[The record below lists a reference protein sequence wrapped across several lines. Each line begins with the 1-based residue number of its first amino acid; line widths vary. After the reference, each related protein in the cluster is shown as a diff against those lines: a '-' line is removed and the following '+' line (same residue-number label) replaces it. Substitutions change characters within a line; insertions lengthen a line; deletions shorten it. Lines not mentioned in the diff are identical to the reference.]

1 MRKFLYGVLFLLLA
15 VAASTAVNVAL
26 ASCDNP
32 RVKQLA
38 PTVNKA
44 VVQDCL
50 DSIVNPVFTSMND
63 VFELQKELKTN
74 AFIDSVFMSMPQ
86 DVLKNVSSV
95 VMGKRH
101 YVTKDDI
108 VGEFLQNRQ
117 IYENLPGAT
126 PPDNVSDTNS
136 STTKETKTPIPGVVI
151 KETTTVTEAP
161 PTGVESGS
169 ANSYKDTVI
178 DGKHALIQH

>member
-1 MRKFLYGVLFLLLA
+1 MKKFLYGVLFLLLA

-32 RVKQLA
+32 RVNRLTPAK
-38 PTVNKA
+38 VNKA

-50 DSIVNPVFTSMND
+50 DSIVNPVFTSVND
-63 VFELQKELKTN
+63 AFELQKQLVTN

-86 DVLKNVSSV
+86 DILKNVTT
-95 VMGKRH
+95 VMMKKRA

-117 IYENLPGAT
+117 IYENLPAT
-126 PPDNVSDTNS
+126 PPDNANIT
-136 STTKETKTPIPGVVI
+136 TTKEEKTPIPGVVI

-161 PTGVESGS
+161 PTRVESGS